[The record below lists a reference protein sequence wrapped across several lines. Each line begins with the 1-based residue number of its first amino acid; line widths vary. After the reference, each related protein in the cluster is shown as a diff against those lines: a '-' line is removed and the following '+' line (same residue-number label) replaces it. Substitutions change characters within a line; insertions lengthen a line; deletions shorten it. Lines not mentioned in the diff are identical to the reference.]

1 MAAPPMSVRP
11 IERRDI
17 PALRALLSQT
27 LPISTHIATGLEA
40 MEWNPDQIARRC
52 VGVFTDT
59 DIHALVLTGQVV
71 RAVLFTTVDD
81 HDLDSCLRAAV
92 TPDTRAL
99 MGPEN
104 IIASV
109 REAFPLSSERHFVVW
124 EGSAEARR
132 VERIRLPAPHE
143 LASFAEASFRA
154 FHEEV
159 GAPPAASPDEQ
170 TYLNLWEEA
179 RQRGRLI
186 GMWDDNGRCV
196 FRVEIRPALGLI
208 AELRGLW
215 LDPALRGAGIG
226 QALLDETAAYVANAV
241 APRIQVIMDF
251 DNAVASRLY
260 RRAGFVPVGR
270 LARLE
275 LPMVG
280 G

>member
-27 LPISTHIATGLEA
+27 LPISTHIATVLEA
-40 MEWNPDQIARRC
+40 MEWNPDHIARRC
-52 VGVFTDT
+52 VGVFVDA
-59 DIHALVLTGQVV
+59 DIRALVLTGQVV
-71 RAVLFTTVDD
+71 RAVSFTTVDD

-92 TPDTRAL
+92 TRDTRAL
-99 MGPEN
+99 MGTEN

-109 REAFPLSSERHFVVW
+109 REAFPLSNERRLVVW

-132 VERIRLPAPHE
+132 VERVRQPAPAE
-143 LASFAEASFRA
+143 LPSFSEASFEA
-154 FHEEV
+154 FREEL
-159 GAPPAASPDEQ
+159 GFAPTEHPHDPAYVD
-170 TYLNLWEEA
+170 LWERA
-179 RQRGRLI
+179 RQRGRIL
-186 GMWDDNGRCV
+186 GAWNEVGRCI
-196 FRVEIRPALGLI
+196 FRVEIRPALGMV

-226 QALLDETAAYVANAV
+226 QALMQEAAAYVANAV
-241 APRIQVIMDF
+241 APRIQVIVDF
-251 DNAVASRLY
+251 DNAVAARLY

-275 LPMVG
+275 LFMVG